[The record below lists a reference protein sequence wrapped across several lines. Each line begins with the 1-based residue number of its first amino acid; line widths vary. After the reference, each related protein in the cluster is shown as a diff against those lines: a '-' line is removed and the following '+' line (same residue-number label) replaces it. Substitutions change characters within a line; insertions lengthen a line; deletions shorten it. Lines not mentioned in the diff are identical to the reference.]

1 MKGWKIIVS
10 QVIIVN
16 LYRKQKVEDKKV
28 EGMVDE
34 A

>member
-10 QVIIVN
+10 QVFIVN
-16 LYRKQKVEDKKV
+16 LYRKQQVEDKKV
-28 EGMVDE
+28 EGMLDE